1 VKAQN
6 ICLYTG
12 AAFFLMHMLSVKLKI
27 TPTAIWFMAVPY
39 VGSLVIKWGGY
50 FWVDKQIE
58 KAGLY
63 FHYGI
68 H

>member
-1 VKAQN
+1 
-6 ICLYTG
+6 
-12 AAFFLMHMLSVKLKI
+12 MHMLSVKLKI